1 MDKSAPSFSLN
12 EPLYK
17 TQLKKDLVLNV
28 YKDKVWGS
36 YRHLLLEPPS
46 LIEVQHHCVNS
57 LVRGDLSSLKWFAG
71 SLVPFTK
78 PPTESKL
85 LHAYYTALN
94 FKDIMLATAKL
105 APEVR
110 ARGRINQESVIGF
123 EYSGR
128 TESGERLM
136 GMITS
141 RALTNIL
148 EYDPYLAWKVPDS
161 WSLEDAATVPVVYG
175 TVRNLMLCL
184 NHNIHINIFIF
195 LR

>member
-1 MDKSAPSFSLN
+1 
-12 EPLYK
+12 
-17 TQLKKDLVLNV
+17 
-28 YKDKVWGS
+28 
-36 YRHLLLEPPS
+36 
-46 LIEVQHHCVNS
+46 
-57 LVRGDLSSLKWFAG
+57 
-71 SLVPFTK
+71 
-78 PPTESKL
+78 
-85 LHAYYTALN
+85 LN
-94 FKDIMLATAKL
+94 FRDIMLATAKL
-105 APEVR
+105 APEVI

-128 TESGERLM
+128 TESGERIM

-175 TVRNLMLCL
+175 TVRDLSLCL
-184 NHNIHINIFIF
+184 SDIHINIFIF